1 MADSKM
7 NNYDY
12 LNIEL
17 AAQKKAKANEDL
29 RIQKLTNRLTKSG
42 VWPVKGSPLLEDL
55 DLRQGAKN

>member
-29 RIQKLTNRLTKSG
+29 RIQKLMNRLTESG
-42 VWPVKGSPLLEDL
+42 VWPVQGSPWLAEL
-55 DLRQGAKN
+55 DMRKGARR

>member
-1 MADSKM
+1 M

-29 RIQKLTNRLTKSG
+29 RIQKLMNSLTESG
-42 VWPVKGSPLLEDL
+42 VWPVKGSPLLADL
-55 DLRQGAKN
+55 DLRKGARR